1 MALPRLHPKAG
12 AICGPCTRPVRVSEA
27 LIAPPQ
33 RGLGKDADDRAS
45 GRKPA
50 PRGCAAPTPSASV
63 LWAVKATP
71 GARGQAPG
79 PG

>member
-12 AICGPCTRPVRVSEA
+12 AICGPCTRPVRVSEV

-50 PRGCAAPTPSASV
+50 PRGCAALTPCASV